1 MQYRN
6 VLFVLFKVGEYALFR
21 LFGNKKLIFL
31 LACLIV
37 FIALMGLTL
46 GERNSITWPEKF
58 VKDTVSFAQSLFYRP
73 AAAVA
78 DFFDNVGMLSN
89 VYEENKALK
98 RKLSD
103 YALDAIRLNVLEE
116 QVGRLEE
123 ALLFSEHQKQ
133 ANRYIWH
140 FAEVISASP
149 DPFDQ
154 TININLGEKD
164 GIRENMAV
172 TTVDG
177 LIGIVRNVAPFSS
190 SVQLIT
196 AIDYRVDSTKAIAA
210 TTKENEESFGM
221 IERYTPDNLLEMNKI
236 ESTDPIKVGDEVLTS
251 GYGEVFPKGIVI
263 GTVVSRGVSDTG
275 ITHKAMIKP
284 AANLDGAKLR
294 QVFVIEVPEP

>member
-1 MQYRN
+1 
-6 VLFVLFKVGEYALFR
+6 LFR
-21 LFGNKKLIFL
+21 LLGNKKLIFL
-31 LACLIV
+31 LVCLIL
-37 FIALMGLTL
+37 FIALMGLTF
-46 GERNSITWPEKF
+46 GERKSLTWPEKF
-58 VKDTVSFAQSLFYRP
+58 LKDTVSFTQGLFYKP
-73 AAAVA
+73 AGIIAG
-78 DFFDNVGMLSN
+78 FFENMGMLSD
-89 VYEENKALK
+89 VYEENLALK
-98 RKLSD
+98 KKLSD
-103 YALDAIRLNVLEE
+103 YALDTIRLNILEE

-123 ALLFSEHQKQ
+123 ALLFSERQKQ

-172 TTVDG
+172 ATVDG

-190 SVQLIT
+190 SVQLIS
-196 AIDYRVDSTKAIAA
+196 AIDYRVDTTKAIAA

-221 IERYTPDNLLEMNKI
+221 IERYTEENFLEMNKI
-236 ESTDPIKVGDEVLTS
+236 ESTDSIEVGDTVLTS

-263 GTVVSRGVSDTG
+263 GTVVSRGVSDSG

-284 AANLDGAKLR
+284 AANLTGAKLR

>member
-1 MQYRN
+1 M
-6 VLFVLFKVGEYALFR
+6 FR
-21 LFGNKKLIFL
+21 LLGNKKLIFL

-46 GERNSITWPEKF
+46 GERKTLTWPEKL
-58 VKDTVSFAQSLFYRP
+58 VKDTVSFSQSLFYRP
-73 AAAVA
+73 AAITA
-78 DFFDNVGMLSN
+78 DFFDNLGMLSN

-103 YALDAIRLNVLEE
+103 YAIDAIRLNVLEE

-123 ALLFSEHQKQ
+123 ALSFTERQKQ

-140 FAEVISASP
+140 FAEVVSASP
-149 DPFDQ
+149 DPLDQ

-172 TTVDG
+172 ATVDG

-190 SVQLIT
+190 SVQLIS

-210 TTKENEESFGM
+210 TTKEDVKSFGM
-221 IERYTPDNLLEMNKI
+221 IERYTAEGYLEMNKI
-236 ESTDPIKVGDEVLTS
+236 ESTDPIKDGDTVLTS
-251 GYGEVFPKGIVI
+251 GYGEVFPKGIII
-263 GTVVSRGVSDTG
+263 GTVVSRGVSDSG

-284 AANLDGAKLR
+284 AASLNGAKLR

>member
-1 MQYRN
+1 M
-6 VLFVLFKVGEYALFR
+6 FR
-21 LFGNKKLIFL
+21 LFGNKKLILL

-46 GERNSITWPEKF
+46 GERKTLTWPEKF

-73 AAAVA
+73 AGIAAG
-78 DFFDNVGMLSN
+78 FFENVGMLSN

-98 RKLSD
+98 KKLSD
-103 YALDAIRLNVLEE
+103 YAQDAIRLNILEE
-116 QVGRLEE
+116 QVGWFEE
-123 ALLFSEHQKQ
+123 ALLFSERQKQ

-154 TININLGEKD
+154 TININIGEKD

-172 TTVDG
+172 ATVDG

-221 IERYTPDNLLEMNKI
+221 IERYTTDGFLEMNKI
-236 ESTDPIKVGDEVLTS
+236 DSMDSIKEDDTVLTS
-251 GYGEVFPKGIVI
+251 GYGEVFPKGIII
-263 GTVVSRGVSDTG
+263 GTVVSRGVSDSG
-275 ITHKAMIKP
+275 ITHRAMIKP
-284 AANLDGAKLR
+284 AANLNGAKLR

>member
-1 MQYRN
+1 M
-6 VLFVLFKVGEYALFR
+6 FR
-21 LFGNKKLIFL
+21 LLGNKKLIFL
-31 LACLIV
+31 LACLIL
-37 FIALMGLTL
+37 FIALMGLTF
-46 GERNSITWPEKF
+46 GERKSLTWPEKF
-58 VKDTVSFAQSLFYRP
+58 LKDTVSFTQGLFYKP
-73 AAAVA
+73 AGIIAG
-78 DFFDNVGMLSN
+78 FFENMGMLSD
-89 VYEENKALK
+89 VYEENLALK
-98 RKLSD
+98 KKLSD
-103 YALDAIRLNVLEE
+103 YALDTIRLNILEE

-123 ALLFSEHQKQ
+123 ALLFSERQKQ

-164 GIRENMAV
+164 GIREKMAV
-172 TTVDG
+172 ATVDG

-190 SVQLIT
+190 SVQLIS
-196 AIDYRVDSTKAIAA
+196 AIDYRVDTTKAIAA

-221 IERYTPDNLLEMNKI
+221 IERYTEENFLEMNKI
-236 ESTDPIKVGDEVLTS
+236 ESTDSIEVGDTVLTS

-263 GTVVSRGVSDTG
+263 GTVVSRGVSDSG

-284 AANLDGAKLR
+284 AANLTGAKLR

>member
-1 MQYRN
+1 M
-6 VLFVLFKVGEYALFR
+6 FR
-21 LFGNKKLIFL
+21 LLGNKKLIFL
-31 LACLIV
+31 LVCLIL
-37 FIALMGLTL
+37 FIALMGLTF
-46 GERNSITWPEKF
+46 GERKSLTWPEKF
-58 VKDTVSFAQSLFYRP
+58 LKDTVSFTQGLFYKP
-73 AAAVA
+73 AGIIAG
-78 DFFDNVGMLSN
+78 FFENMGMLSD
-89 VYEENKALK
+89 VYEENLALK
-98 RKLSD
+98 KKLSD
-103 YALDAIRLNVLEE
+103 YALDTIRLNILEE

-123 ALLFSEHQKQ
+123 ALLFSERQKQ

-172 TTVDG
+172 ATVDG

-190 SVQLIT
+190 SVQLIS
-196 AIDYRVDSTKAIAA
+196 AIDYRVDTTKAIAA

-221 IERYTPDNLLEMNKI
+221 IERYTEENFLEMNKI
-236 ESTDPIKVGDEVLTS
+236 ESTDSIEVGDTVLTS

-263 GTVVSRGVSDTG
+263 GTVVSRGVSDSG

-284 AANLDGAKLR
+284 AANLTGAKLR

>member
-1 MQYRN
+1 
-6 VLFVLFKVGEYALFR
+6 LFR
-21 LFGNKKLIFL
+21 LLGNKKLIFL
-31 LACLIV
+31 LACLIL
-37 FIALMGLTL
+37 FIALMGLTF
-46 GERNSITWPEKF
+46 GERKSLTWPEKF
-58 VKDTVSFAQSLFYRP
+58 LKDTVSFTQGLFYKP
-73 AAAVA
+73 AGIIAG
-78 DFFDNVGMLSN
+78 FFENMGMLSD
-89 VYEENKALK
+89 VYEENLALK
-98 RKLSD
+98 KKLSD
-103 YALDAIRLNVLEE
+103 YALDTIRLNILEE

-123 ALLFSEHQKQ
+123 ALLFSERQKQ

-164 GIRENMAV
+164 GIREKMAV
-172 TTVDG
+172 ATVDG

-190 SVQLIT
+190 SVQLIS
-196 AIDYRVDSTKAIAA
+196 AIDYRVDTTKAIAA

-221 IERYTPDNLLEMNKI
+221 IERYTEENFLEMNKI
-236 ESTDPIKVGDEVLTS
+236 ESTDSIEVGDTVLTS

-263 GTVVSRGVSDTG
+263 GTVVSRGVSDSG

-284 AANLDGAKLR
+284 AANLTGAKLR

>member
-1 MQYRN
+1 
-6 VLFVLFKVGEYALFR
+6 
-21 LFGNKKLIFL
+21 
-31 LACLIV
+31 
-37 FIALMGLTL
+37 MGLTL
-46 GERNSITWPEKF
+46 GERKTLTWPEKL
-58 VKDTVSFAQSLFYRP
+58 VKDTVSFTQSLFYKP
-73 AAAVA
+73 AGITAG
-78 DFFDNVGMLSN
+78 FFENIGMLSD

-103 YALDAIRLNVLEE
+103 YAQDAVRLNILEE
-116 QVGRLEE
+116 RVGPLEE
-123 ALLFSEHQKQ
+123 ALLFTERQKQ

-140 FAEVISASP
+140 FAEVVSSSP

-172 TTVDG
+172 ATVDG

-190 SVQLIT
+190 SVQLIS

-221 IERYTPDNLLEMNKI
+221 IERYTADDLLEMNKI
-236 ESTDPIKVGDEVLTS
+236 ESTDSIKEGDTVVTS
-251 GYGEVFPKGIVI
+251 GYGEVFPKGLII
-263 GTVVSRGVSDTG
+263 GTVVFKGVSDSG
-275 ITHKAMIKP
+275 ITLKAMIKP
-284 AANLDGAKLR
+284 AADLNGAKLR

>member
-1 MQYRN
+1 
-6 VLFVLFKVGEYALFR
+6 
-21 LFGNKKLIFL
+21 
-31 LACLIV
+31 
-37 FIALMGLTL
+37 MGLTL
-46 GERNSITWPEKF
+46 GERKSITWPEKF
-58 VKDTVSFAQSLFYRP
+58 VKDTVSFTQSLFYKP
-73 AAAVA
+73 AGVTAG
-78 DFFDNVGMLSN
+78 FFENMSMLSD

-103 YALDAIRLNVLEE
+103 YAIDAVRLNVLEE
-116 QVGRLEE
+116 QVGRLED
-123 ALLFSEHQKQ
+123 ALLFTERQKL

-172 TTVDG
+172 ATVDG

-221 IERYTPDNLLEMNKI
+221 IERYTPEGFLEMNKI
-236 ESTDPIKVGDEVLTS
+236 ESTDTINKGDTVLTS
-251 GYGEVFPKGIVI
+251 GYGEVFPKGLII
-263 GTVVSRGVSDTG
+263 GTVESRGVSDSG
-275 ITHKAMIKP
+275 ITHKAMIRP
-284 AANLDGAKLR
+284 AANLNGAKLR

>member
-1 MQYRN
+1 M
-6 VLFVLFKVGEYALFR
+6 FR

-31 LACLIV
+31 LACLII

-46 GERNSITWPEKF
+46 GERKTLTWPEKF

-73 AAAVA
+73 AAISA
-78 DFFDNVGMLSN
+78 DFVDNVEMLSN

-123 ALLFSEHQKQ
+123 ALLFTERQKL

-140 FAEVISASP
+140 FAEVVSASP

-172 TTVDG
+172 ATVDG

-190 SVQLIT
+190 SVQLIS

-221 IERYTPDNLLEMNKI
+221 IERYTTENLLEMNKI
-236 ESTDPIKVGDEVLTS
+236 ESTDSIKTGDTVLTS
-251 GYGEVFPKGIVI
+251 GYGEVFPKGIII
-263 GTVVSRGVSDTG
+263 GTVISRGVSDSG

-294 QVFVIEVPEP
+294 QVFVVEVPEP